1 MVTKDAQF
9 WLRITVVA
17 IIALIVCMEP
27 WVVVPFVLA
36 LFLSLLLRP
45 LADVIMDLAARIGWR
60 KFPIDVAIL
69 LSFAVFIM
77 VMYLIMQ
84 SIFVPFINELQ
95 LFIAQLPT
103 LTDQVIRMVQVFQDR
118 WFDFIPTDVQ
128 LMIKD
133 LLRRGANYMVEI
145 AQTSVLLLLSV
156 TGTLVELIVVPI
168 IAFYMMKSGDR
179 FKEVFV
185 GLFPQEYR
193 GHLDH
198 VISEMHATLSAYI
211 RGQLLMCALI
221 AGLVFGGMWFFDVPY
236 PLVIALLA
244 GLMELIPIVG
254 PIVGAIPAVLLA
266 GTVSW
271 MLAAKV
277 LVFYIVVQQLEG
289 HVIMPNTMGKVIDI
303 HPVAIIGGVLLGSAV
318 LGIFGMMLAVPVLAV
333 VKVLARHM
341 WYYNRYKKIGAE

>member
-1 MVTKDAQF
+1 MVTRDAQF
-9 WLRITVVA
+9 WLRIA
-17 IIALIVCMEP
+17 IVGIVALIVYLEP

-36 LFLSLLLRP
+36 LFLALLLRP
-45 LADVIMDLAARIGWR
+45 LVDVLMAAVTRAGWR
-60 KFPIDVAIL
+60 RFPVDIAIL
-69 LSFAVFIM
+69 ISFAIFIL

-95 LFIAQLPT
+95 LFIAQLPM
-103 LTDQVIRMVQVFQDR
+103 LTDQMIRMALLFQDR
-118 WFDFIPTDVQ
+118 WFDFVPADVQ

-133 LLRRGANYMVEI
+133 LLRRGANYLIEI
-145 AQTSVLLLLSV
+145 AQTSVLLLLSF

-179 FKEVFV
+179 FKDVFV
-185 GLFPQEYR
+185 GLFPDAYR
-193 GHLDH
+193 GHLRH
-198 VISEMHATLSAYI
+198 IIHEMHETLSAYI

-221 AGLVFGGMWFFDVPY
+221 AALVFAGMWFFDVPY

-303 HPVAIIGGVLLGSAV
+303 HPVAIIGGVLLGSSV

-333 VKVLARHM
+333 TKVLARHM
-341 WYYNRYKKIGAE
+341 WYYNRYKRMASE

>member
-1 MVTKDAQF
+1 M
-9 WLRITVVA
+9 
-17 IIALIVCMEP
+17 
-27 WVVVPFVLA
+27 
-36 LFLSLLLRP
+36 
-45 LADVIMDLAARIGWR
+45 
-60 KFPIDVAIL
+60 
-69 LSFAVFIM
+69 
-77 VMYLIMQ
+77 
-84 SIFVPFINELQ
+84 
-95 LFIAQLPT
+95 
-103 LTDQVIRMVQVFQDR
+103 
-118 WFDFIPTDVQ
+118 Q

>member
-17 IIALIVCMEP
+17 IIALIVYMEP

-254 PIVGAIPAVLLA
+254 PIV
-266 GTVSW
+266 
-271 MLAAKV
+271 
-277 LVFYIVVQQLEG
+277 
-289 HVIMPNTMGKVIDI
+289 
-303 HPVAIIGGVLLGSAV
+303 
-318 LGIFGMMLAVPVLAV
+318 
-333 VKVLARHM
+333 
-341 WYYNRYKKIGAE
+341 